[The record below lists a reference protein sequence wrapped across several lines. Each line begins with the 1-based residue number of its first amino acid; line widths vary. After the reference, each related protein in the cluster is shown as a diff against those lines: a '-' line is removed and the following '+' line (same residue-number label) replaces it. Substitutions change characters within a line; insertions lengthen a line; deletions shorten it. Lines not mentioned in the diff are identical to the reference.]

1 MEAIHI
7 GKNILK
13 DILDI
18 SITTTTNN
26 TKCPLKNACLA
37 QITKDTS

>member
-13 DILDI
+13 DRLHI
-18 SITTTTNN
+18 SITTTTTTNN

-37 QITKDTS
+37 QITKM